1 VTLPTSSRPGR
12 EQSGAARPDR
22 LHGGRR
28 RVSAVLAGAED
39 LIGSLSLLVMV
50 LLPLAEIVS
59 RRAFSRGIPG
69 SGPIVQHLTLWVGFL
84 GAAIAAR
91 DGKLLALATGTFI
104 PAGVWRRAADAFAAA
119 FGACAAVILAIGGWQ
134 MTMIER
140 EAGTTIGAGIQAW
153 VAQLVLPIA
162 FALIAVRLVW
172 RPGFNSLNPATH
184 VDTHEPESTDARL
197 ASSRDDESDA
207 DARLKP
213 SRYDESAE
221 RSAKIQRSAKASAE
235 RQRSIWLDRG
245 LASLGIV
252 VGILLTRV
260 PSLIEGQALWPIW
273 VAVVVAAVAG
283 TPLFAILGGAA
294 ALLFMRDAV
303 TPATVLIETYSLSVS
318 PTLPAIPLFT
328 LAGFLLAE
336 GRASE
341 RLLRVFRAWF
351 GWIPGG
357 TAVVCAVLCSFFTV
371 FTGGSG
377 VTILALGGVLFPALL
392 KDGYR
397 ERFALGLL
405 TASGSL
411 GLLLPPAL
419 PLILYA
425 VVAQIPIEDIFIGG
439 ILPGILLTTMVA
451 AWGVREG
458 IQSGAGRYP
467 FRGGEALA
475 SLWDA
480 KWELAIPVLV
490 LVAMFSGLATAVE
503 AAALTA
509 LYALI
514 VQAFI
519 HRDLSLSRDLPRAF
533 TECVTVIGGVLII
546 LGVAQGFTSYLVNAQ
561 VPAMLVDWVRGH
573 IASRLMFLLV
583 LNLFLLGVGWLM
595 EIFAAIVV
603 VVPLIVPLGN
613 AFGIHPVHLGII
625 FIANLELGFLTPL
638 VGLNIFLASYR
649 FKRPVLEVCAA
660 ALPMM
665 GILGIG
671 VLVITYIPW
680 LTTGLLA
687 LLGR

>member
-1 VTLPTSSRPGR
+1 VIR
-12 EQSGAARPDR
+12 R
-22 LHGGRR
+22 LAI
-28 RVSAVLAGAED
+28 VED
-39 LIGSLSLLVMV
+39 LTGSLALLVMAV
-50 LLPLAEIVS
+50 LPIAEIVS
-59 RRAFSRGIPG
+59 RRFFGRGIPA
-69 SGPIVQHLTLWVGFL
+69 SGPVVQHLTLWVGFL

-91 DGKLLALATGTFI
+91 EGKLLALATGTFI
-104 PAGVWRRAADAFAAA
+104 PQGLWRRAADIVAAA
-119 FGACAAVILAIGGWQ
+119 FGACSAIVLAWGGWQ
-134 MTMIER
+134 MAAIER
-140 EAGTTIGAGIQAW
+140 EAGTNIGAGIPTW
-153 VAQLVLPIA
+153 IAQIVLPIS
-162 FALIAVRLVW
+162 FAIIAARLVW
-172 RPGFNSLNPATH
+172 RTSSASL
-184 VDTHEPESTDARL
+184 SG
-197 ASSRDDESDA
+197 
-207 DARLKP
+207 
-213 SRYDESAE
+213 E
-221 RSAKIQRSAKASAE
+221 RSASGSAPASAE
-235 RQRSIWLDRG
+235 ARSASEGGSLSGERASPWLDRS
-245 LASLGIV
+245 LAALGILA
-252 VGILLTRV
+252 GILFIRA
-260 PSLIEGQALWPIW
+260 PSLIEGAPLPLGFAII
-273 VAVVVAAVAG
+273 VAAAVAG
-283 TPLFAILGGAA
+283 TPLFAILGGTAA
-294 ALLFMRDAV
+294 FLFMHEGT
-303 TPATVLIETYSLSVS
+303 TPATILIETYSLSVS

-377 VTILALGGVLFPALL
+377 VTILALGGVLFPALI

-397 ERFALGLL
+397 ERFSLGLL

-439 ILPGILLTTMVA
+439 ILPGILLTAMVA

-458 IQSGAGRYP
+458 IVSGAGRYS
-467 FRGGEALA
+467 FRAGEALA
-475 SLWDA
+475 SAWAA
-480 KWELAIPVLV
+480 KWELAMPALV

-503 AAALTA
+503 ASALTA
-509 LYALI
+509 LYALV
-514 VQAFI
+514 VQAAI
-519 HRDLSLSRDLPRAF
+519 HRDLSLRRDLLRAF

-546 LGVAQGFTSYLVNAQ
+546 LGVAVGLTNYLVGAQ
-561 VPAMLVDWVRGH
+561 LPAKLLEWARGH
-573 IASRLMFLLV
+573 ITSRLMFLLV
-583 LNLFLLGVGWLM
+583 LNLFLLAVGWLM
-595 EIFAAIVV
+595 EIFATIVV
-603 VVPLIVPLGN
+603 VVPLIVPLGA

-649 FKRPVLEVCAA
+649 FRRPILEVCAA

-671 VLVITYIPW
+671 VLVITYVPW
-680 LTTGLLA
+680 LTTGLLS